1 MTMRRI
7 NNMKNTNYE
16 NLTLSD
22 LQFRVRKILEE
33 NDCFIPF
40 SLYNETKKDL
50 LKFYIQ
56 LKEKYDTKW

>member
-1 MTMRRI
+1 
-7 NNMKNTNYE
+7 MKNIDYKD
-16 NLTLSD
+16 LTRSD
-22 LQFRVRKILEE
+22 LEFRIEKILEE

-40 SLYNETKKDL
+40 SLYNETKTSL

>member
-1 MTMRRI
+1 
-7 NNMKNTNYE
+7 MKNTNYE
-16 NLTLSD
+16 NLTRSD
-22 LQFRVRKILEE
+22 LEFRVRKILEE

-50 LKFYIQ
+50 LKFYIR